1 MADGPIQAT
10 IRAVAEAIDRAA
22 DRFEPSVRVLELG
35 HVVAIQDDVLRIR
48 GLREA
53 AVDEIVEVG
62 SKRALVLSLDRREVR
77 AILLD
82 EPGGIGEGSTVR
94 SRGAVASIRVGEGL
108 FGRVVDPLGRALDG
122 APLAGSLS
130 EVPLQRPAP
139 GIHERG
145 PVHSPLATGVLAVDA
160 LFPIGRGQRE
170 LIIGDVGTGKTS
182 FVLDVMLRQRD
193 TDVVCVYVA
202 IGRRRGETVA
212 VVEELRRGGGRYVV
226 VSAPEDIGPGL
237 RYLAP
242 YSGVAVA
249 EHFALR
255 GEHALVVF
263 NDLSAHAVAWRELA
277 LLLRRPPGREAYPGD
292 VFYLHARLLERAAQ
306 LAPELGGGSVTA
318 LPVAVLDGG
327 RLTAYIPTN
336 LISIT
341 DGQLVFS
348 DTLFTAGQKP
358 AIDGTLSVSRVGA
371 RAQPQAIRA
380 LGAKLK
386 LDYASFLEL
395 EAFSRLG
402 TRLDASTE
410 RTIERGRRIRRLL
423 RAQRGQ
429 SLDLVGEVVRL
440 LLAASDALLRVPED
454 EVGAAA
460 QACDEAARVQHGALC
475 DQIRR
480 DGVIHQTAR
489 EALEQTLERVVS
501 ASWAA

>member
-1 MADGPIQAT
+1 M
-10 IRAVAEAIDRAA
+10 
-22 DRFEPSVRVLELG
+22 
-35 HVVAIQDDVLRIR
+35 
-48 GLREA
+48 
-53 AVDEIVEVG
+53 
-62 SKRALVLSLDRREVR
+62 
-77 AILLD
+77 
-82 EPGGIGEGSTVR
+82 
-94 SRGAVASIRVGEGL
+94 
-108 FGRVVDPLGRALDG
+108 
-122 APLAGSLS
+122 
-130 EVPLQRPAP
+130 
-139 GIHERG
+139 
-145 PVHSPLATGVLAVDA
+145 
-160 LFPIGRGQRE
+160 
-170 LIIGDVGTGKTS
+170 
-182 FVLDVMLRQRD
+182 LDVIARQRD

-263 NDLSAHAVAWRELA
+263 DDLSAHAVAWRELA